1 MKKIRIKVIAAL
13 IAGST
18 IFSMSTPVM
27 ANPTS
32 EELETSVATQQE
44 EYREIEEKINS
55 LHFEIDEILDEIT
68 TIMVRIEETDEKI
81 LAVET
86 KKAETQNTIYDTQ
99 VELDQKT
106 EEYGQRLRAMY
117 KQGNSGMI
125 SAIIGSE
132 SIADFIA
139 RAEAIIKFAKIDRQ
153 LLDEIE
159 TIRTRLEEEKNVLE
173 ADILQLETLNA
184 ENAVDMAAAE
194 VKKEEADEKL
204 MALEEEERKIIGD
217 LSALETMMIS
227 VGKAII
233 NDSSS
238 SDDQINAA
246 ITELRNVRSKII
258 TDTADAEV
266 VKYIEKGKSI
276 LNERRLDRE
285 RAAQRPSSN
294 SPSSSTAPSVSS
306 SAVVNKA
313 YQYLGI
319 RYVWGGSTPNGF
331 DCSGLTQYVYRSQGV
346 NIPRVASAQ
355 ANVGSYVSIANAQA
369 GDLLYFGN
377 SSITHVGIYIGNN
390 KMIHAPRP
398 GKNVEIVDISW
409 HVRNYRIV
417 GARRI

>member
-81 LAVET
+81 LEVET

-217 LSALETMMIS
+217 LGALETMMIS

-276 LNERRLDRE
+276 LNERRIARE
-285 RAAQRPSSN
+285 LAAQTPSYNRPGSSA
-294 SPSSSTAPSVSS
+294 APSVSS